1 MHPYKPINFLIL
13 IALFSLSGCITEYYP
28 DDEVLKSGTLVVQA
42 HLNDKPGDQQVLI
55 SRSTSLVYPEFDPL
69 SGCFVEVISEEGDSR
84 EFRESEPGIYT
95 FNHEDQFFQTNKE
108 YRLLFVTPGGRQYES
123 EFDKVHP
130 VSDIDAIYYELED
143 HPTSDKN
150 VIEEGV
156 QIYVDFQ
163 IEKENAGYLRWQLT
177 ETYEIHNP
185 EYKARIFD
193 LDYRLKDLPDSS
205 SWRSCWITL
214 GVPEI
219 YTLEL
224 RNVEGETFKKLPL
237 NYVNNETRR
246 LNIRYSLLVEQ
257 MSLSQSAFHYWN
269 ELAKNSQSG
278 GSLFDSQPALSP
290 GNICNVD
297 DEHELVIGFFS
308 VSGVTGERIFIE
320 DVPGLK
326 TCDDPSYCEPGE
338 YPKFLNR
345 FRIDYLPVYLGSKM
359 VDGYK
364 VWGEVHKYC
373 VDCREYKGSSN
384 VKPDF
389 W

>member
-1 MHPYKPINFLIL
+1 MRQNKPVTLL
-13 IALFSLSGCITEYYP
+13 LLFSFFSLTGCIEQYYP

-42 HLNDKPGDQQVLI
+42 HLNTRPGEQTLII
-55 SRSTSLVYPEFDPL
+55 SRSSPLVYPEFDPL
-69 SGCFVEVISEEGDSR
+69 SGCLVEVFSMDGDSR
-84 EFRESEPGIYT
+84 KFEEREAGNYAFDHDDS
-95 FNHEDQFFQTNKE
+95 FFQNNKE
-108 YRLLFVTPGGRQYES
+108 YRLVFITPEGRQYES
-123 EFDKVHP
+123 EFEKIHP
-130 VSDIDAIYYELED
+130 VSDINAIYYELED
-143 HPTSDKN
+143 HPSSDKS
-150 VIEEGV
+150 VTEEGV
-156 QIYVDFQ
+156 QIYVDFE
-163 IEKENAGYLRWQLT
+163 IEKEKAEYLRWQVT
-177 ETYEIHNP
+177 ETYEIQNP
-185 EYKARIFD
+185 GYKARIFD
-193 LDYRLKDLPDSS
+193 VDYRLKDLPDSS
-205 SWRSCWITL
+205 SWRTCWITL

-219 YTLEL
+219 YTLDL

-308 VSGVTGERIFIE
+308 ISGVTGERIFIE

-338 YPKFLNR
+338 YPQYLSR
-345 FRIDYLPVYLGSKM
+345 FRTDYLPVYLGSKM

-364 VWGEVHKYC
+364 VYGEVHKYC